1 MKELL
6 EGLRGPGL
14 GLVIMILVLAGM
26 IVTAAFAALVAQ
38 MGLLLRLRPHENQQS
53 HSEATFPNRHP
64 SRSVSFRR
72 YRLKSQRLKKLPMSE
87 GD

>member
-6 EGLRGPGL
+6 EGLRGPAL
-14 GLVIMILVLAGM
+14 GLAIMIIGLAGI

-53 HSEATFPNRHP
+53 RSETTLPNRHP

-72 YRLKSQRLKKLPMSE
+72 YRLKSQRLKKLPMRD